1 MIYIND
7 TIIAQATPIGRG
19 GIGILRISGPK
30 VVEIAKFF
38 LGKLPQ
44 PRYADYLPF
53 CNKNGQLLDKI
64 IVLYFPAPYSFTGED
79 ILELHGHGGR
89 IILDLLLQ
97 EILQIDEVR
106 IAKPGEFSQRAFLN
120 EKIDLTQA
128 EAIADIID
136 ANSEAAARS
145 AVNSLQGVFSKHIHV
160 IVEALIN
167 LRIYVEAAIDFPDEK
182 INFLS
187 ENKIKLEL
195 NHLITDVKN
204 IEKEAS
210 QANLLREGIKIVIA
224 GPPNTGKSSLL
235 NVLSGYETAIVT
247 NVAGTTRDVLR
258 ENINIES
265 IPFNIIDTA
274 GLREAIDEVEKIGIQ
289 RAWKEIKEAHH
300 VLFMIDST
308 KTGIQETKNILSKFM
323 TKLDKTIPVTVI
335 RNKVDISNEP
345 IEKVKIGD
353 FFMIRLSVHKK
364 KGIHL
369 LRNHLKKTFSGLHQH
384 VDSRFLARRRHIQA
398 INIALKHLQQGDQ
411 QFIVFNAIDLL
422 AEELR
427 LAQLSLN
434 EITGKFTSDDLLSE
448 IFSNFCIGK

>member
-1 MIYIND
+1 MYIND

-30 VVEIAKFF
+30 VIEIAKCF
-38 LGKLPQ
+38 LGKVPQ
-44 PRYADYLPF
+44 PRYADYLSF
-53 CNKNGQLLDKI
+53 YNKKGHLLDKI
-64 IVLYFPAPYSFTGED
+64 VAIYFASPYSFTGED

-136 ANSEAAARS
+136 ANNEAAARS
-145 AVNSLQGVFSKHIHV
+145 AVNSLQGVFSKHIHK

-167 LRIYVEAAIDFPDEK
+167 LRIYIEAAIDFPDEK

-187 ENKIKLEL
+187 KNKIKLEL
-195 NHLITDVKN
+195 NQLISDVKS
-204 IEKEAS
+204 IARKAS
-210 QANLLREGIKIVIA
+210 QSNLFREGIKIVIA
-224 GPPNTGKSSLL
+224 GPPNTGKSSLF

-247 NVAGTTRDVLR
+247 DIAGTTRDVLR
-258 ENINIES
+258 EHINIES
-265 IPFNIIDTA
+265 MPFNIVDTA
-274 GLREAIDEVEKIGIQ
+274 GLREATDEVEKIGIE
-289 RAWKEIKEAHH
+289 RAWKEIHGANHI
-300 VLFMIDST
+300 LFMIDST
-308 KTGIQETKNILSKFM
+308 KTKIQETEEIVLKFLHKLPKILP
-323 TKLDKTIPVTVI
+323 ITVV
-335 RNKVDISNEP
+335 RNKVDITNEP
-345 IEKVKIGD
+345 IGMTKIGD
-353 FFMIRLSVHKK
+353 FFMIRLSVCKK
-364 KGIHL
+364 KGINL
-369 LRNHLKKTFSGLHQH
+369 LRHHLKKIFSKLHQNF
-384 VDSRFLARRRHIQA
+384 DGQFLARNRHIQA
-398 INIALKHLQQGDQ
+398 INVALGHLKQANQQL
-411 QFIVFNAIDLL
+411 IIFNAIDLL

-427 LAQLSLN
+427 LAHISLN